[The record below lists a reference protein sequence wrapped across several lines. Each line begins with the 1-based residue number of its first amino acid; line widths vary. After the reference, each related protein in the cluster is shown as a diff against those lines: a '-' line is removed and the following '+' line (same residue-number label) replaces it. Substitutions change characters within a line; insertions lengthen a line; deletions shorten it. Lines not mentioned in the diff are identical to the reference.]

1 MLYNRYDPGYQGR
14 RGWVFWSWRG
24 NMEMIN
30 TIIDDR
36 VKNICVG
43 EKKFKKFNN
52 KVRKRSGDL
61 ESYVLSQLN

>member
-1 MLYNRYDPGYQGR
+1 MLYNGYDPGYQGR

-24 NMEMIN
+24 NINMIN
-30 TIIDDR
+30 TINNDHI
-36 VKNICVG
+36 KNICVG
-43 EKKFKKFNN
+43 EKKCTK